1 MKNLGAI
8 VEARMGSSR
17 LPGKVILE
25 ANRKPL
31 IIHLVNRLKQTKLL
45 KKIIVATTINKKDDI
60 LCKILKKNK
69 ILFYRGS
76 ENDVLGRIYF
86 TAKKFK
92 LKNILQITGD
102 CPLVDPFIVSQVIKT
117 YENNNFDFVSN
128 ANIRTYPIGMD
139 VSVFSFKNLQ
149 KCFHLAKQKYYREHT
164 TLFFRKKKN
173 LFSHCNLM
181 APINLHYPNL
191 GLTLDETKDYLLI
204 KNIFNKFKDKENVF
218 SCLDII
224 NYLKSNKSILNINNK
239 IQRKKLP
246 IKLK

>member
-1 MKNLGAI
+1 MVNLGAI
-8 VEARMGSSR
+8 IEARMGSFR
-17 LPGKVILE
+17 LPGKVILKV
-25 ANRKPL
+25 NNKPL
-31 IIHLVNRLKQTKLL
+31 IIHLVNRLKNSKLL
-45 KKIIVATTINKKDDI
+45 KKIIVATTLNKKDDI
-60 LCKILKKNK
+60 LCKILKKNN

-86 TAKKFK
+86 AAKKFK

-117 YENNNFDFVSN
+117 YQNNNFDFVSN

-149 KCFHLAKQKYYREHT
+149 KCFYLAKQKYYREHT
-164 TLFFRKKKN
+164 TLFFRKKTF

-181 APINLHYPNL
+181 APANLHYPNL
-191 GLTLDETKDYLLI
+191 GLTLDEPNDYLLI
-204 KNIFNKFKDKENVF
+204 KNIFNKFKGKESIF

-224 NYLKSNKSILNINNK
+224 EYLKSNKNLLNINK
-239 IQRKKLP
+239 KVKRKKLP
-246 IKLK
+246 VKI